1 VDNTPFQSSLSGVAM
16 SVSKKKRKQA
26 KSRILSLE
34 TLEPRLMA
42 TVEQLENQLQQV
54 SSPAF
59 MASNPKSF
67 LSSLTSTIVRSTP
80 PTIARAIS
88 INTTNLL
95 TNRTVALSALGSDAL
110 GESGLLYQWRILQ
123 QPPGALARFSV
134 NGTNAAKSTSLNV
147 STAGEYRIQLTILNK
162 SGLSVVSSQTLS
174 VPRIM
179 SGINV
184 ADTAGKAI
192 ANNAVLSTA
201 ASTFS
206 VRLQSVDQFG
216 SSLLV
221 EPVYTIQATNSVR
234 NVSAKVT
241 FSNGIANFQF
251 EQAGSYRVSVV
262 SGRFSRNFT
271 VNVSSTVTR
280 IEIREAPKDV
290 LVNGTVQFK
299 AVGFDQ
305 FGKEMTGPISLTW
318 STSRGT
324 ISPQGLFKAPTTA
337 GSVNIGV
344 RSGSAIAGITLQ
356 VVSSQ
361 TISPIKDTDLSSL
374 VTTYFAD
381 GSINREDMMAIL
393 RSTVKDG
400 TVSATEFG
408 DLQYI
413 VTNASTYNIP
423 EHVRNLAGDVVNGN
437 VANKT
442 FQGKSLGNL
451 AIGSTALQMNSLVD
465 KWFLGADLPQLTS
478 STYAYQIASG
488 TLFDSNPS
496 YLDQKQGALG
506 DCYLIATLGSI
517 AYVNPDAIK
526 NMFIDNNDG
535 TFTVRFFGGKYGMF
549 MNSDG
554 TLSDGFAAGTSGV
567 ADYITVDRRLP
578 TYNAGSFIYSNL
590 GASVRS
596 PANRLWIALAEKAY
610 AQWNET
616 GMSGRNGTN
625 TYAAIEGGWMATV
638 AAQVLGR
645 NSTTYMFGNT
655 PKQTLINA
663 LNSGRS
669 VTLGTKSSGM
679 GGGLVGGHAYMVRS
693 YNASNDT
700 FNLFNPWG
708 VSHPSPLTYTQLQ
721 LYCSAFVVANAT
733 GTTPIVSSIV
743 NVRSSVRA
751 ALPMQFALLSAHQS
765 GTAVSPSGL
774 THESLESPINDQ
786 GEMTMLALNTA
797 VEEEDT
803 ELQMLRA
810 IGHEIDSIYDDISAE
825 LGDSHD
831 SIKLSDA
838 IDELLSDDLWLKSLS

>member
-1 VDNTPFQSSLSGVAM
+1 M

-26 KSRILSLE
+26 NSRILSLE

-42 TVEQLENQLQQV
+42 TVEQLENHLQQMSAPPSLV
-54 SSPAF
+54 SNA
-59 MASNPKSF
+59 KSF
-67 LSSLTSTIVRSTP
+67 LSSLTSTIVKSTP

-88 INTTNLL
+88 VNTTNLL
-95 TNRTVALSALGSDAL
+95 TNRTVALSALGKDAL
-110 GESGLLYQWRILQ
+110 GESGLVYQWRIMQ
-123 QPPGALARFSV
+123 QPVGGQARFSI
-134 NGTNAAKSTSLNV
+134 NGTNAAKSTSLSV
-147 STAGEYRIQLTILNK
+147 STAGEYRIQLTIVNK
-162 SGLSVVSSQTLS
+162 NGMSVVSSQALS
-174 VPRIM
+174 VPRVM
-179 SGINV
+179 SAINV
-184 ADTAGKAI
+184 TDTSGKTI
-192 ANNAVLSTA
+192 ANNSVLSTA
-201 ASTFS
+201 TRTLS

-221 EPVYTIQATNSVR
+221 EPSYTIQATNSASNSSA
-234 NVSAKVT
+234 NVT
-241 FSNGIANFQF
+241 LSNGLASFQF
-251 EQAGSYRVSVV
+251 AQAGSYSVSII
-262 SGRFSRNFT
+262 SGRFSRSFR
-271 VNVSSTVTR
+271 VNVSSAVSR
-280 IEIREAPKDV
+280 IEIRESPKDV

-305 FGKEMTGPISLTW
+305 FGKEMSGAIPLTW

-324 ISPQGLFKAPTTA
+324 ISSQGVFKAPTTA

-344 RSGSAIAGITLQ
+344 RSGTAVAGITLQ

-381 GSINREDMMAIL
+381 GSINREDMIAIL

-400 TVSATEFG
+400 VVSANEFG

-413 VTNASTYNIP
+413 VTNASTYKVP
-423 EHVRNLAGDVVNGN
+423 EYVRSLASDVVNGN

-478 STYAYQIASG
+478 STYSYQFASG
-488 TLFDSNPS
+488 TLFDSNPT

-517 AYVNPDAIK
+517 AYVNPEAIK

-535 TFTVRFFGGKYGMF
+535 TFTVRFYGGKYGMF

-578 TYNAGSFIYSNL
+578 SYSAGSFIYSNI
-590 GASVRS
+590 GASLRS
-596 PANRLWIALAEKAY
+596 PSNRLWIALAEKAY

-616 GMSGRNGTN
+616 GMAGRNGTN

-638 AAQVLGR
+638 AAQVLGT
-645 NSTTYMFGNT
+645 NSTTYMFSNT
-655 PKQTLINA
+655 PKQVLINA
-663 LNSGRS
+663 LSSGRS

-679 GGGLVGGHAYMVRS
+679 GGGLVGGHAYMVRA

-700 FNLFNPWG
+700 FSLFNPWG

-721 LYCSAFVVANAT
+721 QYCSAFVVANAA
-733 GTTPIVSSIV
+733 GTTPVVSSIV

-751 ALPMQFALLSAHQS
+751 ALPPQFAMVSAPQS
-765 GTAVSPSGL
+765 SPSVSSSEL
-774 THESLESPINDQ
+774 MHESLKSLITNE

-803 ELQMLRA
+803 EIKMLRA
-810 IGHEIDSIYDDISAE
+810 IGYEIDSIYEEMSSA
-825 LGDSHD
+825 LGESHE
-831 SIKLSDA
+831 SIDLSDA

>member
-1 VDNTPFQSSLSGVAM
+1 M
-16 SVSKKKRKQA
+16 SRSTKKRKQA
-26 KSRILSLE
+26 SSRILSLE
-34 TLEPRLMA
+34 PLEPRLMA
-42 TVEQLENQLQQV
+42 TVEQLENQLQQI
-54 SSPAF
+54 SAPPSL
-59 MASNPKSF
+59 ASNAKSF
-67 LSSLTSTIVRSTP
+67 LSSLTSNILKSTP

-88 INTTNLL
+88 INTANLFA
-95 TNRTVALSALGSDAL
+95 NRTVSLSALGRDAL
-110 GESGLLYQWRILQ
+110 GESGLVYQWRIMQ
-123 QPPGALARFSV
+123 QPTGGQARFSI
-134 NGTNAAKSTSLNV
+134 NGTNSAKSTTLSV

-162 SGLSVVSSQTLS
+162 SGLSVVSSQSLS
-174 VPRIM
+174 VPRVM
-179 SGINV
+179 SGINLTD
-184 ADTAGKAI
+184 ASGKTI
-192 ANNAVLSTA
+192 ANNAILSTA
-201 ASTFS
+201 ASSIS

-221 EPVYTIQATNSVR
+221 DPVYTIQASNSAR
-234 NVSAKVT
+234 NLSAKVT
-241 FSNGIANFQF
+241 LSKGMANFQF
-251 EQAGSYRVSVV
+251 DQVGSYSVSII
-262 SGRFSRNFT
+262 SGRFSRSFT
-271 VNVSSTVTR
+271 VNVSSTVSR
-280 IEIREAPKDV
+280 LEIREAPKEV
-290 LVNGTVQFK
+290 LVNGTVQLK
-299 AVGFDQ
+299 TIAFDQ
-305 FGKEMTGPISLTW
+305 FGKEMTGPISVNW

-324 ISPQGLFKAPTTA
+324 ISSQGLFKAPTTA

-344 RSGSAIAGITLQ
+344 RSGTAIAGITLQ
-356 VVSSQ
+356 IVSSQ

-381 GSINREDMMAIL
+381 GSINRDDMIAIL

-400 TVSATEFG
+400 VVSANEFG

-413 VTNASTYNIP
+413 VTNASTYKIP
-423 EHVRNLAGDVVNGN
+423 EYVRSLASDVVNGN

-451 AIGSTALQMNSLVD
+451 AVGSTALQMNSLVD

-478 STYAYQIASG
+478 SSYSYQIASG
-488 TLFDSNPS
+488 TLFDSNPT

-535 TFTVRFFGGKYGMF
+535 TFTVRFYGGKYGMF

-554 TLSDGFAAGTSGV
+554 TVSDGFAAGTSGV
-567 ADYITVDRRLP
+567 ADYVTVDRRLP
-578 TYNAGSFIYSNL
+578 SFNAGSFIYSNL
-590 GASVRS
+590 GASLRS
-596 PANRLWIALAEKAY
+596 SSNRLWIALAEKAY

-638 AAQVLGR
+638 AAQVLGK
-645 NSTTYMFGNT
+645 NSTTYMFSNT
-655 PKQTLINA
+655 PKQVLINA

-679 GGGLVGGHAYMVRS
+679 GGGLVGGHAYMVRA

-700 FNLFNPWG
+700 FSLFNPWG

-721 LYCSAFVVANAT
+721 QYCSAFVVANAT
-733 GTTPIVSSIV
+733 GTTPMVSSIA

-751 ALPMQFALLSAHQS
+751 VALPAQFAPLSTHQS
-765 GTAVSPSGL
+765 NMAVTTSEVM
-774 THESLESPINDQ
+774 HESLQSFLNDE
-786 GEMTMLALNTA
+786 GEMTMLALNTTL
-797 VEEEDT
+797 EEDDT

-810 IGHEIDSIYDDISAE
+810 IGHEIDSIYDDMSSA
-825 LGDSHD
+825 LGESRE
-831 SIKLSDA
+831 SINLSEA
-838 IDELLSDDLWLKSLS
+838 IDELLSDELWLKSLS